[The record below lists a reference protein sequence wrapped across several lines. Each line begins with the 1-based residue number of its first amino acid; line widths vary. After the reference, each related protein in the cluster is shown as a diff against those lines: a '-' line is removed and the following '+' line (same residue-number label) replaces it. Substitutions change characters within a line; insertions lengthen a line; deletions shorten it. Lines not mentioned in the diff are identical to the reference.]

1 MRIVRRQVRLAEIE
15 GVPWQRVIDA
25 VRPSIARV
33 WESWSSS
40 ERRRFL
46 RHLRP
51 WWDVFRH
58 RMPPRI
64 AESIHVLIQS
74 GDLEVRACRIRT
86 FRRVGT
92 ELEVAITQSP
102 HVGQVLKPKHV
113 INCTGP
119 RTDFDFLSSPI
130 VLDARRRRLIRADP
144 LGLGIETDA
153 CSVVDRNGKAS
164 DWLYAVGPLTRPAWW
179 EITAAPEINAQIL
192 GLARS
197 FTAVDAAR
205 ASFAEAFQD
214 LGAGI

>member
-1 MRIVRRQVRLAEIE
+1 MRIVRQEIRRAEIE

-64 AESIHVLIQS
+64 AERIHVLIQS

-86 FRRVGT
+86 FGRAGA
-92 ELEVAITQSP
+92 ELELAITQTTR
-102 HVGQVLKPKHV
+102 VDQVLRPKHV

-144 LGLGIETDA
+144 LDLGIETDA
-153 CSVVDRNGKAS
+153 CAVLDKNGKAS

-192 GLARS
+192 ELARS
-197 FTAVDAAR
+197 FTAADTAR
-205 ASFAEAFQD
+205 ASFAEVFQD